1 MSKRTK
7 FKFSNRSE
15 TDLKNK
21 FFADHVMSEKAVI
34 EKEDWLD
41 TQDKGEI
48 VNVAGKQTLT

>member
-1 MSKRTK
+1 
-7 FKFSNRSE
+7 
-15 TDLKNK
+15 
-21 FFADHVMSEKAVI
+21 MSEKAVI